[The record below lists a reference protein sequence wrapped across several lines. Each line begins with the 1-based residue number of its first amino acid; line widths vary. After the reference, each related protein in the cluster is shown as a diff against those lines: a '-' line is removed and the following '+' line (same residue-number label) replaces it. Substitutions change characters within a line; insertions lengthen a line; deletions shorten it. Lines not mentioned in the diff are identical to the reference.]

1 MIKPVKTIFNAFM
14 MLFFFIGCQ
23 PTEEKS
29 DVVLDETPQ
38 ETPQV
43 ADVSV
48 TFQVPTPNE
57 LFTLFDEV
65 SVDFNADL
73 LNSTENIDQ
82 LYSTNKS
89 KALSF
94 GAYSADLAFAA
105 NFGEASESLKYF
117 SAIRSLGDQL
127 NVNNAFD
134 QAVFDRIE
142 QNIDQGNNDS
152 LFNLS
157 SETYY
162 NAYSY
167 LKENDRGPAL
177 SLIIVG
183 GWVESLYL
191 LTNLVDESNS
201 DYLLSRV
208 ADQRL
213 TLENLY
219 GFMSEFQ
226 ENQDVADV
234 MKALVPIEDV
244 LMNLDTDESEVATQ
258 ANENGTFSLE
268 GGTDFVLS
276 QEQFN
281 TLKDAVSNLRSS
293 IVLSE
298 I

>member
-1 MIKPVKTIFNAFM
+1 MIKLVKTIFNSFM
-14 MLFFFIGCQ
+14 MLFLLIGCQ

-38 ETPQV
+38 ESTQV
-43 ADVSV
+43 AGVSV

-191 LTNLVDESNS
+191 LTNLVDESNA

-226 ENQDVADV
+226 ENQGVADV
-234 MKALVPIEDV
+234 MEALVPIEDV

>member
-14 MLFFFIGCQ
+14 MLFLLIGCQ

-29 DVVLDETPQ
+29 DVVLDETQQ

-105 NFGEASESLKYF
+105 NFGEASESLRYF

-201 DYLLSRV
+201 DYLFSRV

-234 MKALVPIEDV
+234 MEALVPIEDV

>member
-14 MLFFFIGCQ
+14 MLFLFIGCQ

-191 LTNLVDESNS
+191 LTNLVDDSNS
-201 DYLLSRV
+201 DYLFSRV

-234 MKALVPIEDV
+234 MEALVPIEDV

>member
-14 MLFFFIGCQ
+14 MLFLLIGCQ

-29 DVVLDETPQ
+29 DVVLDETHQ

-201 DYLLSRV
+201 DYLFSRV

-234 MKALVPIEDV
+234 MEALVPIEDV

>member
-14 MLFFFIGCQ
+14 MLFLLIGCQ

-43 ADVSV
+43 ADVSL

-105 NFGEASESLKYF
+105 NFGEASESLRYF
-117 SAIRSLGDQL
+117 STIRSLGDQL

-157 SETYY
+157 CETYY

-234 MKALVPIEDV
+234 MEALVPIEDV

-281 TLKDAVSNLRSS
+281 TLKDAVSNLRNS